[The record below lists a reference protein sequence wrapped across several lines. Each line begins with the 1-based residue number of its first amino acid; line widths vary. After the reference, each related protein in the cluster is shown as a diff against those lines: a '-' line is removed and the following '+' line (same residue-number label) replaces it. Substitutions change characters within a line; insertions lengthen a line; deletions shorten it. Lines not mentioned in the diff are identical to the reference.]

1 MGQGCSRRKKWD
13 KRAHKQWNG
22 SRKSQNSMSIKSMTI
37 LSHWEKN
44 KQQTQRGPTCMD
56 QMTPLQEQQNGLI
69 ESGSRITERAKNGLK
84 KGKPTTRQG
93 LALEKKQAVRSE
105 KSESSSRHNGSRM
118 SGRMHR
124 QASRPRETHK

>member
-1 MGQGCSRRKKWD
+1 
-13 KRAHKQWNG
+13 
-22 SRKSQNSMSIKSMTI
+22 MSIKSMTI

-105 KSESSSRHNGSRM
+105 KSESSSRHKGSRM

-124 QASRPRETHK
+124 RTSRSRQKHEQRTGFGCTQKWSMRKAQTSPACT

>member
-1 MGQGCSRRKKWD
+1 
-13 KRAHKQWNG
+13 
-22 SRKSQNSMSIKSMTI
+22 MTI

-124 QASRPRETHK
+124 QASRPRQTHM